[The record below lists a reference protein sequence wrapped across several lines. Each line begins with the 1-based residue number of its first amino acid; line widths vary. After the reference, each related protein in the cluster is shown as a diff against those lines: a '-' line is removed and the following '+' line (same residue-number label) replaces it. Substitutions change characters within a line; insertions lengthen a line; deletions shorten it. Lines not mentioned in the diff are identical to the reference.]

1 MYLTGDSV
9 DGEQEGGSG
18 VVMMGSPAGGA
29 GGPDKART
37 FALPDLYLSLS
48 GFNYANFSLHTVEQ
62 SKCNKCNKC
71 NHCNVLPDLYLSLS
85 GFNSSLQTLL
95 QQTLKHWF

>member
-1 MYLTGDSV
+1 MYLTGDG

-37 FALPDLYLSLS
+37 F
-48 GFNYANFSLHTVEQ
+48 
-62 SKCNKCNKC
+62 
-71 NHCNVLPDLYLSLS
+71 VLPDLYLSLS

-95 QQTLKHWF
+95 QQTLKHRF

>member
-37 FALPDLYLSLS
+37 F
-48 GFNYANFSLHTVEQ
+48 
-62 SKCNKCNKC
+62 
-71 NHCNVLPDLYLSLS
+71 VLPDLYLSLS
-85 GFNSSLQTLL
+85 GSNSSLQTLL
-95 QQTLKHWF
+95 QQKLKHCNKCKRNVKNLKEMQQM